1 MTKNVNLQVLFH
13 RSVGRG
19 NLTSFW
25 LESWAGPVALKEKY
39 PQLYALDSIKHCLV
53 MDRFQISGG
62 EGIFSWEWS
71 RPPGS
76 ASELAEFVACCGEVS
91 TFGFSPSSDKWIW
104 GGYPTGTFSVR
115 SLRSLWVSNTFSSL
129 DYVHNW
135 NNLVPLKLNFFGWRA
150 VLNRLPSKTE
160 LIKRGVALS
169 SSVCGT
175 CGVAEESVDHL
186 LRDCSW
192 AKEVWS
198 SIQLWCDIDLSNVG
212 SIDCLL
218 NTGHEFLKSPIQLK
232 VTNAVIL
239 TTLWAIWKAR
249 NARVFNNIE
258 TPPAKVLEDI
268 KTSSFLWIKNRGK
281 GIMVNWVILHI
292 HTLVLRIISPMVKL
306 GFRKIL
312 MLCGDYMEDLEV
324 CFDS

>member
-1 MTKNVNLQVLFH
+1 
-13 RSVGRG
+13 
-19 NLTSFW
+19 
-25 LESWAGPVALKEKY
+25 
-39 PQLYALDSIKHCLV
+39 
-53 MDRFQISGG
+53 MDLGG
-62 EGIFSWEWS
+62 
-71 RPPGS
+71 
-76 ASELAEFVACCGEVS
+76 C
-91 TFGFSPSSDKWIW
+91 
-104 GGYPTGTFSVR
+104 PTGSFSVR
-115 SLRSLWVSNTFSSL
+115 SLCSLWVSNTFPSL

-186 LRDCSW
+186 LRHCSW

-198 SIQLWCDIDLSNVG
+198 SVQLWCDIDLSNVG
-212 SIDCLL
+212 SIEGLL
-218 NTGHEFLKSPIQLK
+218 NTAHEFLKSPIQLK

-239 TTLWAIWKAR
+239 TTLWTIWKAR

-281 GIMVNWVILHI
+281 GIMVNWGSWCIFPFAV
-292 HTLVLRIISPMVKL
+292 R
-306 GFRKIL
+306 
-312 MLCGDYMEDLEV
+312 
-324 CFDS
+324 